1 MSRAIPSLL
10 LSTVLCSLQA
20 QAAITFIPHVSGGEK
35 RDWAFEFGV
44 AYITENGV
52 DDLLSGDASLGR
64 GPAGGEIYAFTA
76 SRRLG
81 ELEWTVGNWT
91 FRPQLELP
99 VTLELVDENGRDPFL
114 DINVSFNVRWVD
126 FPWNEFVS
134 TTFSMGVGLS
144 YSHNVYLMDIERY
157 PNEDRSHLKF
167 NWPIAL
173 TFAHPEHPEHQAMV
187 FLLHQSGG
195 RIFDTGGVN
204 SLGFGYRFDF

>member
-1 MSRAIPSLL
+1 MICILP
-10 LSTVLCSLQA
+10 A
-20 QAAITFIPHVSGGEK
+20 QAAITFIPHESGGEK

-44 AYITENGV
+44 ASITKNSINELTTGQ
-52 DDLLSGDASLGR
+52 AALGR

-81 ELEWTVGNWT
+81 ELEWTIGGHT

-99 VTLELVDENGRDPFL
+99 FTLEMVDENGRDPFL
-114 DINVSFNVRWVD
+114 DFNLSFNVRWVD
-126 FPWNEFVS
+126 FPWNEHVA

-144 YSHNVYLMDIERY
+144 YSHHVYLMDIERH
-157 PNEDRSHLKF
+157 PDDDRSHLKF

-173 TFAHPEHPEHQAMV
+173 TFANPDHPEHQAM
-187 FLLHQSGG
+187 FFILHQSGG
-195 RIFDTGGVN
+195 HIFDKGGVN